1 MESQGAT
8 RMIQLSQTV
17 QTWQQLHQTLHE
29 PKNQAEYL
37 ELDAFVRELMRQHNT
52 DLEPYQSLWRLAV
65 GYMLRFEQANQMDVL
80 SEFE

>member
-1 MESQGAT
+1 
-8 RMIQLSQTV
+8 MIQLSQTV

-29 PKNQAEYL
+29 PKNKAEYL

-65 GYMLRFEQANQMDVL
+65 GYMLRFEQAQGLDA
-80 SEFE
+80 FPQ